1 MKMLRHSRK
10 KSAGFLLLE
19 SMLAVAIFG
28 LGVIALS
35 RCVENLL
42 RAERIRREEGLAQ
55 RVIANYLTQIE
66 IEALPLSDQ
75 MTEQLKGAWA
85 GMTMSITREQMKLQN
100 EKEQELFG
108 LYKVRLDVSWTTG
121 REVIH
126 RDLSFIFYPKQR

>member
-1 MKMLRHSRK
+1 MRMLRHSR

-55 RVIANYLTQIE
+55 RLLANYLVQIE
-66 IEALPLSDQ
+66 TEALPLSDQ

-108 LYKVRLDVSWTTG
+108 LYKVTLDVSWTTG
-121 REVIH
+121 RETIH
-126 RDLSFIFYPKQR
+126 RDLSFVFYPKQR